1 MKFAVLGSGQVGR
14 SVGAGLVRH
23 GHEVLMGS
31 RDPNAEHVVAWV
43 AEVGTGARA
52 LPYDEAAT
60 EAEIACLATTW
71 SGTEN
76 ALQLAGAANLAGK
89 IVIDVTN
96 PFGRGPSG
104 MTLVTGHDDSA
115 GEQVQRWL
123 PDSRVVKT
131 WNTVNNQHMIDPK
144 IPGGPGDMFLCGND
158 DDAKQTVADLV
169 RECGWPPL
177 DVGGIEAARMLESLA
192 LLWVTYAIS
201 HQSSDH
207 AFKLLR
213 SQPPPAG

>member
-1 MKFAVLGSGQVGR
+1 MRFAVLGSGQVGR
-14 SVGAGLVRH
+14 ALGAGLIRH
-23 GHEVLMGS
+23 GHDVLMGS
-31 RDPNAEHVVAWV
+31 RDPSAEQVVAW
-43 AEVGTGARA
+43 AGEVGDRGRA
-52 LPYDEAAT
+52 VSYEEAAT
-60 EAEIACLATTW
+60 EAEIACVATAW

-76 ALQLAGAANLAGK
+76 ALTLAGASHLADK
-89 IVIDVTN
+89 VVIDVTN

-104 MTLVTGHDDSA
+104 MTLVTGSDDSA

-123 PDSRVVKT
+123 PQSRVVKT
-131 WNTVNNQHMIDPK
+131 WNTVNNQHMIDPE

-158 DDAKQTVADLV
+158 DEAKQTVSDLL

-177 DVGGIEAARMLESLA
+177 DVGGIESSRMLESLA

-201 HQSSDH
+201 HGSSDH

-213 SQPPPAG
+213 R

>member
-14 SVGAGLVRH
+14 SIGAGLVRH

-31 RDPNAEHVVAWV
+31 RDSNAEHVLAWV
-43 AEVGTGARA
+43 TEVGSGARA
-52 LPYDEAAT
+52 LPYAEAA
-60 EAEIACLATTW
+60 AGSEIACLATSW
-71 SGTEN
+71 SGTES
-76 ALQLAGAANLAGK
+76 ALRLAEPSNLAGK
-89 IVIDVTN
+89 IVIDITN

-104 MTLVTGHDDSA
+104 MTLVTAHNDSA

-123 PDSRVVKT
+123 PESLVVKT
-131 WNTVNNQHMIDPK
+131 WNTVNNQHMIDPA

-158 DDAKQTVADLV
+158 GDAKQTVSALV

-177 DVGGIEAARMLESLA
+177 DVGGIESARMLESLA

-201 HQSSDH
+201 NQSSDH

-213 SQPPPAG
+213 RPPPPAG